1 MAMRRSGMASLR
13 LHPGRAPHW
22 LVKRMIPMAGSLCEF
37 VVNEYSTQELLN
49 RLADPVWFQA
59 LSNVLGYD
67 WDSSGSTTVTCGVLR
82 SILTLERHGVTA
94 AGGKGLISRKTPD
107 QLRALEDYGLDG
119 AALAETSKVVA
130 KVDNAAIQDGYHL
143 YHHVFFVD
151 DKEKWTVVQQGI
163 DYEKGDA
170 RRYHWTSEEVDS
182 FIEEP
187 HTGIIS
193 GEINPATLNLTS
205 KESEE
210 CRKTTVDIVKEEPT
224 RLKRMYENLRP
235 YGQSSLEEW
244 VDGTGHTEELPYY
257 KVLPQRMNW
266 NAVRKAYEM
275 QPVKFE
281 DVLFLD
287 GIGPGT
293 IRALSLI
300 SEMIYGS
307 APSWSDPVRMTF
319 ALGGKDGVPFPVP
332 REEYDEAIQFMKTA
346 LDEAKIGKKDKV
358 YGLKRLGKFA
368 PPILVGD
375 GSAS

>member
-1 MAMRRSGMASLR
+1 
-13 LHPGRAPHW
+13 
-22 LVKRMIPMAGSLCEF
+22 MIPMAGSLCEF

>member
-1 MAMRRSGMASLR
+1 M
-13 LHPGRAPHW
+13 
-22 LVKRMIPMAGSLCEF
+22 
-37 VVNEYSTQELLN
+37 
-49 RLADPVWFQA
+49 
-59 LSNVLGYD
+59 
-67 WDSSGSTTVTCGVLR
+67 
-82 SILTLERHGVTA
+82 
-94 AGGKGLISRKTPD
+94 
-107 QLRALEDYGLDG
+107 
-119 AALAETSKVVA
+119 A

-193 GEINPATLNLTS
+193 GEVNLATLDLTS
-205 KESEE
+205 KESED

-244 VDGTGHTEELPYY
+244 VDGTGHTEELPSY

-346 LDEAKIGKKDKV
+346 LNEAKIGKKDKI
-358 YGLKRLGKFA
+358 YGLKRLRRFA

-375 GSAS
+375 SSAS